1 MKLCCNNFQKLV
13 LKKYTQN
20 KRSWRLLYNKI
31 NWVLGGRMMPWS
43 LLVFWIPHG
52 TAFFWLCYWL
62 VPGPSL
68 HYSFFPPA
76 CFLTFLFLSVVFSFS
91 SLWDSFTTHLC
102 NSNQQP
108 VKILWTGTA
117 TKEYVITSVNLC
129 FGSATYSL
137 RPLEWTSGIPCALEN
152 QENSACW
159 D

>member
-117 TKEYVITSVNLC
+117 TKEYVNNFSKFVFWVCHIFFETPWVNLW
-129 FGSATYSL
+129 YSL
-137 RPLEWTSGIPCALEN
+137 CSWKSGK
-152 QENSACW
+152 
-159 D
+159 